1 MVMCKNIEMRA
12 VSTFCN
18 DNSETIEYS
27 VAYLSWVAKLW
38 HQLPSVIRG
47 KNITHK
53 QLKMRIVIVK
63 KYSSYGNL
71 EKLIINS
78 QPSQQSPALHKS
90 TQVRQK

>member
-1 MVMCKNIEMRA
+1 MIIVRQLNI
-12 VSTFCN
+12 VLH
-18 DNSETIEYS
+18 I
-27 VAYLSWVAKLW
+27 YLGVAKLW

-90 TQVRQK
+90 TQVRQSNHDNRMVENV